1 MNIFYNNLF
10 IFIIILIIIYFI
22 YKEFKQIYSKI
33 NNLELLI
40 QSNYSVPINKYNNI
54 IDFDTSLSFNNFLS
68 QLIKKDYFNN
78 IVYSNKFNDNNNIII
93 PDDNCSDNN
102 LLNENDKTEP
112 LEIYSNDK
120 QKSDEVIININ
131 DNNINEL
138 KETTYNKLELEKMK
152 ITELKTIAKELNIID
167 YNKKTKTKLIYEILN
182 IK

>member
-102 LLNENDKTEP
+102 LL
-112 LEIYSNDK
+112 
-120 QKSDEVIININ
+120 
-131 DNNINEL
+131 
-138 KETTYNKLELEKMK
+138 
-152 ITELKTIAKELNIID
+152 
-167 YNKKTKTKLIYEILN
+167 
-182 IK
+182 